1 MKLQFLLS
9 LLLINGCTLL
19 FSAGGL
25 MHSVV
30 TNNTVL
36 GISDTAV
43 KEKTGKSI
51 GRHLLDKVFKNYA
64 LQTKNNKDMKWVFK

>member
-1 MKLQFLLS
+1 
-9 LLLINGCTLL
+9 
-19 FSAGGL
+19 